1 MGRWLGPAV
10 GRPGFWCASSPG
22 IPGESAQDNLFT
34 GARLPGIGQAHHAER
49 DQQPD
54 QTGEDRNKKRHLKG
68 DMPGLGVD
76 PDDLLL
82 CLRWLAGELL
92 LELGVA
98 HHFGVM
104 LQDLGDLL
112 LLSPRKHGARLGH
125 ASEAHGQ
132 RRQQDGAGERQPE
145 RQAERPSRRVHPG
158 RLADAFLRDRG
169 QRVVVELG
177 D

>member
-1 MGRWLGPAV
+1 M
-10 GRPGFWCASSPG
+10 
-22 IPGESAQDNLFT
+22 
-34 GARLPGIGQAHHAER
+34 PGIGQAHHAER
-49 DQQPD
+49 EEQPD

-82 CLRWLAGELL
+82 RLRRLAGELL

-112 LLSPRKHGARLGH
+112 LLSTGKHGARLGH
-125 ASEAHGQ
+125 AGEANGQ
-132 RRQQDGAGERQPE
+132 RRQQDGAGEFTPAASLTRSSDIG
-145 RQAERPSRRVHPG
+145 ASV
-158 RLADAFLRDRG
+158 
-169 QRVVVELG
+169 
-177 D
+177 